1 MGSLHNRCPQM
12 PNLTPLHS
20 FFLSFLSFFL
30 PPGPHA
36 VDYFRNRC
44 PQMPNLLTDQNPAE
58 YIVDLTTQVG
68 GEAHVL
74 FLVLGGAWDG

>member
-1 MGSLHNRCPQM
+1 M
-12 PNLTPLHS
+12 
-20 FFLSFLSFFL
+20 
-30 PPGPHA
+30 
-36 VDYFRNRC
+36 DYFRNRC

-68 GEAHVL
+68 GGAHVL